1 MSLLLLGV
9 DSSETDGGTY
19 EYPEPEVDSM
29 RTQRDAHLVRYL
41 ADVERKEAMLAKMN
55 ANDSESKSSSNGGD
69 DSKSSDIPDKKERK
83 ERSSRK

>member
-1 MSLLLLGV
+1 LIGV

-29 RTQRDAHLVRYL
+29 RRQRDAHLVRYL

-55 ANDSESKSSSNGGD
+55 ANDSESKSSSSSNGGGD
-69 DSKSSDIPDKKERK
+69 DSKSNDIPDKKERK